1 MFKSLA
7 NLFIETEESSPTS
20 SKKISK
26 ESIPSENV
34 RTTIPDTPAASVAS
48 TSVPPVVPSSVD
60 EKMVEFLAKAIE
72 EANLDGFD
80 YFEFRDA
87 LAGMSAVPMP
97 EQQKFI
103 AVFSTAKTMG
113 LTKEKLVQSIH
124 HYLTV
129 LENKKGEF
137 NLHVQGMI
145 NQEITARQQTKER
158 KEQEIVAL
166 NKQIQQAQAK
176 IAETLKEIAEI
187 NNQIYENDAQ
197 IKQTTASF
205 EATYNFVAGKLKND
219 ENKINMYLAN

>member
-1 MFKSLA
+1 MC
-7 NLFIETEESSPTS
+7 I
-20 SKKISK
+20 
-26 ESIPSENV
+26 
-34 RTTIPDTPAASVAS
+34 RDR
-48 TSVPPVVPSSVD
+48 
-60 EKMVEFLAKAIE
+60 
-72 EANLDGFD
+72 DGFD

-205 EATYNFVAGKLKND
+205 EATYNFVAGKLKDD